1 MNDFSRRT
9 ALKSAAVVAGVT
21 GAGGVAAG
29 RAGRRVTTYVFVT
42 GANGGLSA
50 DAELVL
56 RGHRTVAVELPG
68 HLATDEQF
76 RSAYQV
82 PQDTEALATAP
93 SVMAKITLDDYA
105 AATVATVRRAAKHG
119 PVILV
124 GGSMGGATI
133 TKAANEVPDLIDR
146 LVYDSAFCCTKL
158 PSPEAYLA
166 TPEGKPS
173 QIGAI
178 LGGVAADPRVI
189 GAIRINWRLADP
201 KFLGPLKAALMADS
215 SEAEFMA
222 MLNGSLPDDSLH
234 IGSADARG
242 RKETWGRVPRTYI
255 RHTEDR
261 VIPSALQNR
270 MIKEA
275 DSLTPRNRFD
285 VRTVRTAHAPS
296 RAAWKQIV
304 DILDDLA

>member
-9 ALKSAAVVAGVT
+9 ALKSAAVAGAT
-21 GAGGVAAG
+21 GAGGIAAG
-29 RAGRRVTTYVFVT
+29 RGRRVTTYVFVT

-50 DAELVL
+50 DAELAL

-68 HLATDEQF
+68 HSATDEQF
-76 RSAYQV
+76 RPAYQV
-82 PQDTEALATAP
+82 PQDAQALATAP
-93 SVMAKITLDDYA
+93 SAMAEITLADYV

-124 GGSMGGATI
+124 GGSMGGVTI
-133 TKAANEVPDLIDR
+133 TKAADEVPDLIDR

-158 PSPEAYLA
+158 ASAEAYLA
-166 TPEGKPS
+166 TQEGKPS
-173 QIGAI
+173 KIGAI
-178 LGGVAADPRVI
+178 LAGVAADPSVI

-234 IGSADARG
+234 IATADARG
-242 RKETWGRVPRTYI
+242 RKERWGRVPRTYI
-255 RHTEDR
+255 RHSEDQ
-261 VIPSALQNR
+261 VIPPALQNR

-275 DSLTPRNRFD
+275 DSLTPGNTFD

-304 DILDDLA
+304 DILDGLA